1 MFLIHTTELAWFWS
15 IEFSKT
21 RRLPHHVCLVGWK
34 ISQDLFFVKAQR
46 ESAIYS
52 KTRCKFHS
60 ENVIEIYF
68 EEKIRAQGGC
78 TAVRVYIFL
87 ILPIFR
93 HCKTRYRVTDI
104 LLTIIP

>member
-1 MFLIHTTELAWFWS
+1 MDTYNGIIAWFWS

-21 RRLPHHVCLVGWK
+21 RRPPHHVCLVGWK
-34 ISQDLFFVKAQR
+34 INQDLLFVKAQR

-68 EEKIRAQGGC
+68 QEKIMAQGGC

-93 HCKTRYRVTDI
+93 QYKTRYSVTYI
-104 LLTIIP
+104 LLLS